1 MTRRL
6 GIVLAGGGSTR
17 FGSDKAEALLH
28 GKRLIDHAADS
39 LRPWCETVMLVGRR
53 DPDFATLADRPA
65 PDMGPL
71 GGLNAGLH
79 FASENGFDRV
89 VSVGCD
95 TPALPADLLQR
106 LCAAE
111 RSTCLA
117 RTPIVGC
124 WHVVLAADLDTFL
137 AEPCKHAVRAWIER
151 VDVEAIDADAILNI
165 NRREDLIA
173 AEGAAS

>member
-6 GIVLAGGGSTR
+6 GLVLAGGGSTR

-28 GKRLIDHAADS
+28 GRRLIDHAADS
-39 LRPWCETVMLVGRR
+39 LRPFCETVMLVGRS
-53 DPDFATLADRPA
+53 DPAFATLADRPA
-65 PDMGPL
+65 ADMGPL

-79 FASENGFDRV
+79 FAAAHGYDRV

-95 TPALPADLLQR
+95 TPALPVELLRR

-124 WHVVLAADLDTFL
+124 WRVDLAADLDAFL
-137 AEPCKHAVRAWIER
+137 AESVKHAVRAWIAR
-151 VDVEAIDADAILNI
+151 VEVATIDADAILNI

-173 AEGAAS
+173 AEEAGR